1 MKKITAILFS
11 VILTAGSLF
20 AQVTTDNAGLH
31 VPEDR
36 IRTGNEGFAS
46 EEFRRGVQAYYKGAF
61 NEAIVQ
67 FEKALAYLPDDNL
80 ILDWLGKAYY
90 KAGLEG
96 SALSYWNNAKDNGYG
111 GLLLENKIEIV
122 RERRVTGDSTDKLM
136 RFSEAGAFPGDFQ
149 GNMIFSGPVAVQP
162 NYDGSMWVVAYNT
175 NELILLNQNGKVVN
189 RVEGPINGFDRPSDI
204 LRLHDGKLLVSEHAG
219 DRLALLNSNGR
230 FERYIGSRGRG
241 NGQVVGPLYLA
252 QDYLERI
259 YVTDYGNR
267 RVDVFDKDGEPV
279 FFFGGANGDFS
290 GLKGPT
296 GIAITDERVFVADDQ
311 IGNIYEFDRA
321 GNFLRELVEPD
332 TFKKPESIEYWNG
345 SLIVCDSNRVV
356 SVDADSGALFEY
368 VKVGNAP
375 ARVTDASPDVNGNVI
390 VTDFTANE
398 VYVMSKVQELVGGL
412 FVQIEQIDASKFPN
426 VTVELR
432 VENRHRQPVVGLQEE
447 NFYLTENM
455 RPVSKLKMLG
465 AASNNTDADI
475 TIIIDRSVDS
485 GLYGQEIESSV
496 KEVAA
501 SMGGRGTLR
510 IVAAGAI
517 PAVEYVGNPDGLGDF
532 SLAAL
537 KTKESKTAACDL
549 AIRLASND
557 LINASKKRGIILITS
572 GGNNKDGGSSL
583 SFEKYNLAELSS
595 YMNNNS
601 ISFSVIQLN
610 QNALEEELS
619 YVVESTSGDT
629 YYVFRPQGLG
639 DVVKNIIELPQGI
652 YQLSYTS
659 ALSTNFGTNYLP
671 LEAEVYLLNRSGRDE
686 TGYFAPLQ

>member
-11 VILTAGSLF
+11 AAFSLSALF
-20 AQVTTDNAGLH
+20 AQVTTDDAGLR

-96 SALSYWNNAKDNGYG
+96 SALSYWNNASENGYG

-136 RFSEAGAFPGDFQ
+136 RFSEAGAFPGEFQ
-149 GNMIFSGPVAVQP
+149 GNLIFSGPVAVQP
-162 NYDGSMWVVAYNT
+162 NYDGTMWVVAYNS
-175 NELILLNQNGKVVN
+175 NELILLNQNGKVVD
-189 RVEGPINGFDRPSDI
+189 RIEGPVNGFDRPSDI
-204 LRLHDGKLLVSEHAG
+204 IRLHDGKLLVSENSG
-219 DRLALLNSNGR
+219 DRLALLDSKGH
-230 FERYIGSRGRG
+230 FERYIGSKGRG
-241 NGQVVGPLYLA
+241 KGQLVGPLYLA

-259 YVTDYGNR
+259 YVSDYGNR
-267 RVDVFDKDGEPV
+267 RIDVFDKDGEAV
-279 FFFGGANGDFS
+279 FFFGGSSGDFA

-296 GIAITDERVFVADDQ
+296 GIAICDERVFVADDQ
-311 IGNIYEFDRA
+311 IGSIYEFDRA
-321 GNFLRELVEPD
+321 GNFIRELVEPG
-332 TFKKPESIEYWNG
+332 TFKKPEALKYWNG
-345 SLIVCDSNRVV
+345 SLIVCDSNRVL
-356 SVDADSGALFEY
+356 SVDSDSGALFEY
-368 VKVGNAP
+368 VKTGNAP
-375 ARVTDASPDVNGNVI
+375 ARVTSASPDVNGNVI

-432 VENRHRQPVVGLQEE
+432 VENRHRQPVVGLQEQ

-455 RPVSKLKMLG
+455 RPVANLKMLG
-465 AASNNTDADI
+465 AASNNTEADI
-475 TIIIDRSVDS
+475 TIIIDRSVNTS
-485 GLYGQEIESSV
+485 LYGREIESSV
-496 KEVAA
+496 KEISA
-501 SMGGRGTLR
+501 SMNGAGTLR

-517 PAVEYVGNPDGLGDF
+517 PAVEYIGNPSSLGDF

-537 KTKESKTAACDL
+537 KTKECSSASCDL
-549 AIRLASND
+549 ALRLASND
-557 LINASKKRGIILITS
+557 LINAAKKRGIILITA
-572 GGNNKDGGSSL
+572 GSDNAL
-583 SFEKYNLAELSS
+583 TFDKYNLAELSS

-601 ISFSVIQLN
+601 ISFSVIQLD
-610 QNALEEELS
+610 QAALGDELA
-619 YVVESTSGDT
+619 YVTDSTSGEA
-629 YYVFRPQGLG
+629 YYVYRPQGLG
-639 DVVKNIIELPQGI
+639 DIVKDIIELPQGI
-652 YQLSYTS
+652 YQLSFTS
-659 ALSTNFGTNYLP
+659 AMSTNFGANYLP
-671 LEAEVYLLNRSGRDE
+671 LESEVYLLNRSGRDE
-686 TGYFAPLQ
+686 TGYFAPMQ

>member
-1 MKKITAILFS
+1 MKKISALIFS
-11 VILTAGSLF
+11 AVFAAGALF
-20 AQVTTDNAGLH
+20 AQVTTDDAGLR

-96 SALSYWNNAKDNGYG
+96 SALSYWNNASENGYG

-122 RERRVTGDSTDKLM
+122 RERRVTGDSTDKLL

-149 GNMIFSGPVAVQP
+149 GNLIFSGPVSVQP
-162 NYDGSMWVVAYNT
+162 NYDGTMWIAAYNT
-175 NELILLNQNGKVVN
+175 NELILLNQNGKVIN
-189 RVEGPINGFDRPSDI
+189 RIEGPINGFDRPSDI
-204 LRLHDGKLLVSEHAG
+204 IRLHSGNLLVSEHAG
-219 DRLALLNSNGR
+219 DRLALLDNNAH
-230 FERYIGSRGRG
+230 FVKYIGSKGRG
-241 NGQVVGPLYLA
+241 NGQLVGPLYLA

-267 RVDVFDKDGEPV
+267 RIDVFDKDGEAV
-279 FFFGGANGDFS
+279 FFFGTTKADFA

-296 GIAITDERVFVADDQ
+296 GIALTEERVFVADDQ
-311 IGNIYEFDRA
+311 TGCIYEFDRA
-321 GNFLRELVEPD
+321 GNYIRELVEPG
-332 TFKKPESIEYWNG
+332 TFKKPEALKYWNG
-345 SLIVCDSNRVV
+345 SLIVCDQNRVV
-356 SVDADSGALFEY
+356 SVDADTGALFEY
-368 VKVGNAP
+368 VRTGNAP
-375 ARVTDASPDVNGNVI
+375 ARVTSASPDVNGNVI

-398 VYVMSKVQELVGGL
+398 VYVMSKVQELVGGF

-426 VTVELR
+426 ITVELR

-465 AASNNTDADI
+465 AASNNTEADI
-475 TIIIDRSVDS
+475 TIIIDRSVDTAA
-485 GLYGQEIESSV
+485 YGREIETSV
-496 KEVAA
+496 REVAA
-501 SMGGRGTLR
+501 SMNGLGTLR

-517 PAVEYVGNPDGLGDF
+517 PAVEYVGKPDALGDF

-537 KTKESKTAACDL
+537 KTKTASSAACDL
-549 AIRLASND
+549 ALRLASND
-557 LINASKKRGIILITS
+557 LINAAKKRGIVLITA
-572 GGNNKDGGSSL
+572 GNDNGL
-583 SFEKYNLAELSS
+583 TFEKYNLAELSS

-601 ISFSVIQLN
+601 IAFSVIQLN
-610 QNALEEELS
+610 QTALGDELA
-619 YVVESTSGDT
+619 YIEESTSGDI

-639 DVVKNIIELPQGI
+639 DVVKDMIELPQGI
-652 YQLSYTS
+652 YQLSFTS
-659 ALSTNFGTNYLP
+659 AMSTNFGTNYLP

>member
-1 MKKITAILFS
+1 MKKSAAIIISVLFS
-11 VILTAGSLF
+11 GLALF
-20 AQVTTDNAGLH
+20 AQVTTDDAGFR

-96 SALSYWNNAKDNGYG
+96 SALSYWNNASENGYG

-122 RERRVTGDSTDKLM
+122 RERRVTGDSTDKIM
-136 RFSEAGAFPGDFQ
+136 RFSEAGAFPGEFK
-149 GNMIFSGPVAVQP
+149 GNLIFSGPVSVQP
-162 NYDGSMWVVAYNT
+162 NYDGTMWVAAYNT
-175 NELILLNQNGKVVN
+175 NEVILLNQNGKVVN
-189 RVEGPINGFDRPSDI
+189 RIEGPVNGFDRPSDI
-204 LRLHDGKLLVSEHAG
+204 IRLHDGNLLVCEQAG
-219 DRLALLNSNGR
+219 DRLALLNSKGR
-230 FERYIGSRGRG
+230 FEKYIGSKGRG
-241 NGQVVGPLYLA
+241 TGQVVGPLYLA

-267 RVDVFDKDGEPV
+267 RIDVFDKDGEPV
-279 FFFGGANGDFS
+279 FFFGKKSGDFA

-296 GIAITDERVFVADDQ
+296 GIAVIDESVFVADDQ
-311 IGNIYEFDRA
+311 TGSIYEFDRA
-321 GNFLRELVEPD
+321 GNFIRELVEKG
-332 TFKKPESIEYWNG
+332 TFKKPEAIKYWNG

-356 SVDADSGALFEY
+356 SVDSDSGAIFEY
-368 VKVGNAP
+368 VRTGNAP
-375 ARVTDASPDVNGNVI
+375 SRVTSANPDVNGNVI

-455 RPVSKLKMLG
+455 RPVSKLKLLG

-475 TIIIDRSVDS
+475 TIIIDRSINS
-485 GLYGQEIESSV
+485 AEYAREIESSV

-501 SMGGRGTLR
+501 SMNGIGTLR

-517 PAVEYVGNPDGLGDF
+517 PAVEYVGRPDLLGDF
-532 SLAAL
+532 SLEAL
-537 KTKESKTAACDL
+537 KTKQTKSAACDL
-549 AIRLASND
+549 ALRLASND
-557 LINASKKRGIILITS
+557 LINAAKKRGIVLITA
-572 GGNNKDGGSSL
+572 GAANSL
-583 SFEKYNLAELSS
+583 TFEKYNLAELSS

-601 ISFSVIQLN
+601 ISLSVIQLD
-610 QNALEEELS
+610 QGALGDELS
-619 YVVESTSGDT
+619 YVAESTSGNT
-629 YYVFRPQGLG
+629 YYVFRPQGLS
-639 DVVKNIIELPQGI
+639 DVVKDIIELPQGI
-652 YQLSYTS
+652 YQLSFTS
-659 ALSTNFGTNYLP
+659 AMSTNFGTNYLP
-671 LEAEVYLLNRSGRDE
+671 LESEVYLLNRSGRDE

>member
-1 MKKITAILFS
+1 MKKSAVLLILVLFS
-11 VILTAGSLF
+11 SFALS
-20 AQVTTDNAGLH
+20 AQVTTDDAGLR
-31 VPEDR
+31 VPADR

-96 SALSYWNNAKDNGYG
+96 SALSYWNNASENGYG

-136 RFSEAGAFPGDFQ
+136 RFSEAGTFPGEFKD
-149 GNMIFSGPVAVQP
+149 NLIFSGPVSVQP
-162 NYDGSMWVVAYNT
+162 NYDGTMWVAAYNT

-189 RVEGPINGFDRPSDI
+189 RIEGPINGFDRPSDI
-204 LRLHDGKLLVSEHAG
+204 LRLHDGTLLVSEHAG
-219 DRLALLNSNGR
+219 DRLALLNNKGR
-230 FERYIGSRGRG
+230 FEKYIGSKGRG
-241 NGQVVGPLYLA
+241 TGEIVGPLYLA

-267 RVDVFDKDGEPV
+267 RIDVFDKDGVPV
-279 FFFGGANGDFS
+279 FFFGGASGDFA

-296 GIAITDERVFVADDQ
+296 GIAVVDEQVFVADDQ
-311 IGNIYEFDRA
+311 NGCIYEFDRA
-321 GNFLRELVEPD
+321 GNFIRELVEPG
-332 TFKKPESIEYWNG
+332 TFKKPESVKYWNG

-356 SVDADSGALFEY
+356 SVNSDTGALFEY
-368 VKVGNAP
+368 VKTGNAP
-375 ARVTDASPDVNGNVI
+375 SRVTSANPDVNGNVI

-426 VTVELR
+426 ITVELR

-475 TIIIDRSVDS
+475 TIIIDRSVNAS
-485 GLYGQEIESSV
+485 LYSSEIENSV

-501 SMGGRGTLR
+501 SMNGSGTLR

-517 PAVEYVGNPDGLGDF
+517 PAVEYAGKPDALGDF

-537 KTKESKTAACDL
+537 KTKQTSSAACDL

-557 LINASKKRGIILITS
+557 LINAAKKRGIILITA
-572 GGNNKDGGSSL
+572 GSSSSL
-583 SFEKYNLAELSS
+583 TFEKYNLAELSS

-601 ISFSVIQLN
+601 ISFSVIQMDQESLS
-610 QNALEEELS
+610 EELS
-619 YVVESTSGDT
+619 YVADSTTGNT

-639 DVVKNIIELPQGI
+639 DVVKDIIELPQGI

-659 ALSTNFGTNYLP
+659 ALSTNFGANYLP

-686 TGYFAPLQ
+686 TGYFAPMQ

>member
-1 MKKITAILFS
+1 MKKSAAIIISSVFSIFLLF
-11 VILTAGSLF
+11 G
-20 AQVTTDNAGLH
+20 QVTTDDAGLR
-31 VPEDR
+31 VPQDR

-96 SALSYWNNAKDNGYG
+96 SALSYWSNASENGYG

-122 RERRVTGDSTDKLM
+122 RERRVTGDSSDKLM
-136 RFSEAGAFPGDFQ
+136 RFSEAGAFPGEFQ
-149 GNMIFSGPVAVQP
+149 GNLIFSGPVAVQP
-162 NYDGSMWVVAYNT
+162 NYDGTMWIAAYNT
-175 NELILLNQNGKVVN
+175 NELVLLNQNGKVVN
-189 RVEGPINGFDRPSDI
+189 RAEGPLNGFDRPSDI
-204 LRLHDGKLLVSEHAG
+204 LRLHSGKLLVSEQAG
-219 DRLALLNSNGR
+219 DRLALLDEKGH
-230 FERYIGSRGRG
+230 FERYISSKGRKT
-241 NGQVVGPLYLA
+241 GQVVGPLYLA

-267 RVDVFDKDGEPV
+267 RIDVFDKEGEPV
-279 FFFGGANGDFS
+279 FFFGGSGADFA

-296 GIAITDERVFVADDQ
+296 GIAVYDESVFVADDQ
-311 IGNIYEFDRA
+311 AGCIYEFDRA
-321 GNFLRELVEPD
+321 GNFIRELVEKG
-332 TFKKPESIEYWNG
+332 TLKKPEALKYWNG
-345 SLIVCDSNRVV
+345 SLIVCDSNRVI
-356 SVDADSGALFEY
+356 SVDSDSGALFEY
-368 VKVGNAP
+368 VRTGNAP
-375 ARVTDASPDVNGNVI
+375 SRVTSANPDVNGNVI

-426 VTVELR
+426 ITVELR
-432 VENRHRQPVVGLQEE
+432 VENRHRQPVVGLQEQ

-475 TIIIDRSVDS
+475 TIIIDRSVS
-485 GLYGQEIESSV
+485 SAKYGREIESSV
-496 KEVAA
+496 KEIAA
-501 SMGGRGTLR
+501 SMKDRGILR
-510 IVAAGAI
+510 IVSAGAI
-517 PAVEYVGNPDGLGDF
+517 PATEYVGKPGSLGDF
-532 SLAAL
+532 SLDAL
-537 KTKESKTAACDL
+537 KTKSSSAAACDL
-549 AIRLASND
+549 ALRLASND
-557 LINASKKRGIILITS
+557 LINAAKKRGIILITAGS
-572 GGNNKDGGSSL
+572 ENNL

-601 ISFSVIQLN
+601 ISFSVIQLD
-610 QNALEEELS
+610 QGALGDELS
-619 YVVESTSGDT
+619 YVSESTSGDV

-639 DVVKNIIELPQGI
+639 DIVKEMIELPQGI

-659 ALSTNFGTNYLP
+659 ALTTNFGTSYLP

>member
-1 MKKITAILFS
+1 MKKIVS
-11 VILTAGSLF
+11 VFVIASLMVAGAF
-20 AQVTTDNAGLH
+20 AQVTTDDAGLK

-46 EEFRRGVQAYYKGAF
+46 EEFRRGVQAYYRGAF

-67 FEKALAYLPDDNL
+67 FERALAYLPDDNL

-96 SALSYWNNAKDNGYG
+96 SALSYWNIAQSNGYG

-136 RFSEAGAFPGDFQ
+136 RFSEAGTFPGEFQ
-149 GNMIFSGPVAVQP
+149 GNLIFSGPVSVQP
-162 NYDGSMWVVAYNT
+162 NYDGTMWVAAYNT
-175 NELILLNQNGKVVN
+175 NELILLNQNGKVVD
-189 RVEGPINGFDRPSDI
+189 RIEGPVNGFDRPSDI
-204 LRLHDGKLLVSEHAG
+204 LRLHDGNLLVSETAG
-219 DRLALLNSNGR
+219 DRLSLLDSKGH
-230 FERYIGSRGRG
+230 FIRYIGAKGRAVG
-241 NGQVVGPLYLA
+241 NFVGPLYLA

-279 FFFGGANGDFS
+279 FYFGTTESDFA

-296 GIAITDERVFVADDQ
+296 GIAVVDERVFVADDQ
-311 IGNIYEFDRA
+311 TGSVFEFDRA
-321 GNFLRELVEPD
+321 GNFIRELVEKN
-332 TFKKPESIEYWNG
+332 TFKKPESIKYWNG
-345 SLIVCDSNRVV
+345 SLIICDTNRVV
-356 SVDADSGALFEY
+356 SVDIETGALFEY
-368 VKVGNAP
+368 VRTGNAP
-375 ARVTDASPDVNGNVI
+375 SRVTEALPDVNGNLI

-412 FVQIEQIDASKFPN
+412 FVQIEQIDASRFPN

-475 TIIIDRSVDS
+475 TIIIDRSVS
-485 GLYGQEIESSV
+485 SSLHGREIESSV
-496 KEVAA
+496 KEIAA
-501 SMGGRGTLR
+501 SMNGEGTLR
-510 IVAAGAI
+510 IVSAGAI
-517 PAVEYVGNPDGLGDF
+517 PAVEYVGKPDLLGDF

-537 KTKESKTAACDL
+537 KTKETSSAACDL
-549 AIRLASND
+549 ALRLASND
-557 LINASKKRGIILITS
+557 LINAAKKRGIVLIT
-572 GGNNKDGGSSL
+572 DGSQNAL
-583 SFEKYNLAELSS
+583 TFEKYNLAELSS

-601 ISFSVIQLN
+601 ISFSIIQLD
-610 QNALEEELS
+610 QGAMGEELA
-619 YVVESTSGDT
+619 YVAESTSGQV
-629 YYVFRPQGLG
+629 YYVFRPQGLS
-639 DVVKNIIELPQGI
+639 DVVKDIIELPQGI
-652 YQLSYTS
+652 YQLSFTS
-659 ALSTNFGTNYLP
+659 AMSTNFGANYLP

-686 TGYFAPLQ
+686 TGYFSPMQ

>member
-1 MKKITAILFS
+1 MKKISALLLSAVFS
-11 VILTAGSLF
+11 ISTLF
-20 AQVTTDNAGLH
+20 AQVTTDDAGLR
-31 VPEDR
+31 VPADR

-96 SALSYWNNAKDNGYG
+96 SALSYWNNASENGYG

-136 RFSEAGAFPGDFQ
+136 RFSEAGAFPGEFQ
-149 GNMIFSGPVAVQP
+149 GNLIFSGPVAVQP
-162 NYDGSMWVVAYNT
+162 NYDGTMWISAYNS

-189 RVEGPINGFDRPSDI
+189 RIEGPLNGFDRPSDI

-219 DRLALLNSNGR
+219 DRLALLDSKGH
-230 FERYIGSRGRG
+230 FERYIGSKGRA
-241 NGQVVGPLYLA
+241 NGQLVGPLYLA

-267 RVDVFDKDGEPV
+267 RIDVFDKDGLPV
-279 FFFGGANGDFS
+279 FFFGGSTGDFA

-296 GIAITDERVFVADDQ
+296 GIAIADERVFVSDDQ
-311 IGNIYEFDRA
+311 TGSIYEFDRA
-321 GNFLRELVEPD
+321 GNFIRELVEPA
-332 TFKKPESIEYWNG
+332 TFKKPESLKYWNG
-345 SLIVCDSNRVV
+345 SLIVCDSNRIV
-356 SVDADSGALFEY
+356 SVDADTGALFEY
-368 VKVGNAP
+368 VKTGNAP
-375 ARVTDASPDVNGNVI
+375 SRVTAASPDVNGNVI

-412 FVQIEQIDASKFPN
+412 FVQIEQIDASRFPN

-432 VENRHRQPVVGLQEE
+432 VENRHRQPVVGLQEQ

-455 RPVSKLKMLG
+455 RPVSNLKMLG
-465 AASNNTDADI
+465 AASNNTDADV
-475 TIIIDRSVDS
+475 TIIIDRSVNS
-485 GLYGQEIESSV
+485 SLHGREIESSV
-496 KEVAA
+496 KEIAA
-501 SMGGRGTLR
+501 SMGENGVLR
-510 IVAAGAI
+510 IVSAGAI
-517 PAVEYVGNPDGLGDF
+517 PAVEYVGKPSALGDF

-537 KTKESKTAACDL
+537 KTKQTSSAACDL
-549 AIRLASND
+549 ALRLSSND
-557 LINASKKRGIILITS
+557 LINAAKKRGIVLITAGDDS
-572 GGNNKDGGSSL
+572 ALTFD
-583 SFEKYNLAELSS
+583 KYNLAELSS

-601 ISFSVIQLN
+601 ISFSVIQLD
-610 QNALEEELS
+610 QGALGEELS
-619 YVVESTSGDT
+619 YVAESTSGET

-639 DVVKNIIELPQGI
+639 DVIKDIIELPQGI
-652 YQLSYTS
+652 YQLSFTS
-659 ALSTNFGTNYLP
+659 AMSTNFGTNYLP

-686 TGYFAPLQ
+686 TGYFAPMQ

>member
-1 MKKITAILFS
+1 MKKSAAIIIYVLFS
-11 VILTAGSLF
+11 GLALF
-20 AQVTTDNAGLH
+20 AQVTTDDAGFR

-96 SALSYWNNAKDNGYG
+96 SALSYWNNASENGYG

-136 RFSEAGAFPGDFQ
+136 RFSEAGAFPGEFK
-149 GNMIFSGPVAVQP
+149 GNLIFSGPVSVQP
-162 NYDGSMWVVAYNT
+162 NYDGTMWVAAYNT
-175 NELILLNQNGKVVN
+175 NEVILLNQNGKVVN
-189 RVEGPINGFDRPSDI
+189 RIEGPVNGFDRPSDI
-204 LRLHDGKLLVSEHAG
+204 IRLHDGNLLVCEQAG
-219 DRLALLNSNGR
+219 DRLALLNSKGR
-230 FERYIGSRGRG
+230 FEKYIGSKGRG
-241 NGQVVGPLYLA
+241 TGQVVGPLYLA

-267 RVDVFDKDGEPV
+267 RIDVFDKDGEPV
-279 FFFGGANGDFS
+279 FFFGKKSGDFA

-296 GIAITDERVFVADDQ
+296 GIAVIDESVFVADDQ
-311 IGNIYEFDRA
+311 TGSIYEFDRA
-321 GNFLRELVEPD
+321 GNFIRELVEKG
-332 TFKKPESIEYWNG
+332 TFKKPEAIKYWNG

-356 SVDADSGALFEY
+356 SVDSDSGAIFEY
-368 VKVGNAP
+368 VRTGNAP
-375 ARVTDASPDVNGNVI
+375 SRVTSASPDVNGNVI

-455 RPVSKLKMLG
+455 RPVSKLKLLG

-475 TIIIDRSVDS
+475 TIIIDRSINS
-485 GLYGQEIESSV
+485 AEYAREIESSV

-501 SMGGRGTLR
+501 SMNGIGTLR

-517 PAVEYVGNPDGLGDF
+517 PAVEYVGRPDLLGDF
-532 SLAAL
+532 SLEAL
-537 KTKESKTAACDL
+537 KTKQTKSAACDL
-549 AIRLASND
+549 ALRLASND
-557 LINASKKRGIILITS
+557 LINAAKKRGIVLITA
-572 GGNNKDGGSSL
+572 GAANSL
-583 SFEKYNLAELSS
+583 TFEKYNLAELSS

-601 ISFSVIQLN
+601 ISLSVIQLD
-610 QNALEEELS
+610 QGSLGDELS
-619 YVVESTSGDT
+619 YVAESTSGNT
-629 YYVFRPQGLG
+629 YYVFRPQGLS
-639 DVVKNIIELPQGI
+639 DVVKDIIELPQGI
-652 YQLSYTS
+652 YQLSFTS
-659 ALSTNFGTNYLP
+659 AMSTNFGTNYLP
-671 LEAEVYLLNRSGRDE
+671 LESEVYLLNRSGRDE
-686 TGYFAPLQ
+686 TGYFAPLK

>member
-1 MKKITAILFS
+1 MKKISALLFS
-11 VILTAGSLF
+11 AAFSICALF
-20 AQVTTDNAGLH
+20 GQVTTDDAGLR

-36 IRTGNEGFAS
+36 IRSGNEGFAS

-96 SALSYWNNAKDNGYG
+96 SALSYWNNASENGYG

-136 RFSEAGAFPGDFQ
+136 RFSEAGAFPGEFQ
-149 GNMIFSGPVAVQP
+149 GNLIYSGPVAVQP
-162 NYDGSMWVVAYNT
+162 NYDGTMWVAAYNT

-219 DRLALLNSNGR
+219 DRLALLDSKGH
-230 FERYIGSRGRG
+230 FEKYIGSKGRG
-241 NGQVVGPLYLA
+241 TGQLVGPLYLA

-267 RVDVFDKDGEPV
+267 RIDVFDKDGEAV
-279 FFFGGANGDFS
+279 YFFGGKKGDFD

-296 GIAITDERVFVADDQ
+296 GIALVDERVFVADDQ
-311 IGNIYEFDRA
+311 LGSIYEFDRA
-321 GNFLRELVEPD
+321 GNFIRELVEPG
-332 TFKKPESIEYWNG
+332 TFKKPESIKYWNG
-345 SLIVCDSNRVV
+345 SLVVCDSNRVV

-368 VKVGNAP
+368 VRTGNAP
-375 ARVTDASPDVNGNVI
+375 ARVTAAEPDVNGNLI

-475 TIIIDRSVDS
+475 TVIIDRSVNS
-485 GLYGQEIESSV
+485 SLYGREIESSV
-496 KEVAA
+496 KEIAA
-501 SMGGRGTLR
+501 SMKGMGTLR

-517 PAVEYVGNPDGLGDF
+517 PAVEYIGKPDALGDF

-537 KTKESKTAACDL
+537 KTKESSTAACDL
-549 AIRLASND
+549 ALRLASND
-557 LINASKKRGIILITS
+557 LINAAKKRGIILITEAS
-572 GGNNKDGGSSL
+572 ENKLTFD
-583 SFEKYNLAELSS
+583 KYNLAELSS

-601 ISFSVIQLN
+601 ISFSVIQLD
-610 QNALEEELS
+610 QSALGDELA
-619 YVVESTSGDT
+619 YVADSTSGEV
-629 YYVFRPQGLG
+629 YYIYRPQGLG
-639 DVVKNIIELPQGI
+639 DVVKDIIELPQGI
-652 YQLSYTS
+652 YQLSFTS
-659 ALSTNFGTNYLP
+659 AMSTNFGANYLP

-686 TGYFAPLQ
+686 TGYFAPMQ

>member
-1 MKKITAILFS
+1 MKKSAAIIISVLFS
-11 VILTAGSLF
+11 GLALF
-20 AQVTTDNAGLH
+20 AQVTTDDAGFR

-96 SALSYWNNAKDNGYG
+96 SALSYWNNASENGYG

-136 RFSEAGAFPGDFQ
+136 RFSEAGAFPGEFK
-149 GNMIFSGPVAVQP
+149 GNLIFSGPVSVQP
-162 NYDGSMWVVAYNT
+162 NYDGTMWVAAYNT
-175 NELILLNQNGKVVN
+175 NEVILLNQNGKVVN
-189 RVEGPINGFDRPSDI
+189 RIEGPVNGFDRPSDI
-204 LRLHDGKLLVSEHAG
+204 IRLHDGNLLVCEQAG
-219 DRLALLNSNGR
+219 DRLALLNSKGR
-230 FERYIGSRGRG
+230 FEKYIGSKGRG
-241 NGQVVGPLYLA
+241 TGQVVGPLYLA

-267 RVDVFDKDGEPV
+267 RIDVFDKDGEPV
-279 FFFGGANGDFS
+279 FFFGKKSGDFA

-296 GIAITDERVFVADDQ
+296 GIAVIDESVFVADDQ
-311 IGNIYEFDRA
+311 TGSIYEFDRA
-321 GNFLRELVEPD
+321 GNFIRELVEKG
-332 TFKKPESIEYWNG
+332 TFKKPEAIKYWNG

-356 SVDADSGALFEY
+356 SVDSDSGAIFEY
-368 VKVGNAP
+368 VRTGNAP
-375 ARVTDASPDVNGNVI
+375 SRVTSASPDVNGNVI
-390 VTDFTANE
+390 VSDFTANE

-455 RPVSKLKMLG
+455 RPVSKLKLLG
-465 AASNNTDADI
+465 AASNNTDSDI
-475 TIIIDRSVDS
+475 TIIIDRSINS
-485 GLYGQEIESSV
+485 AEYAREIESSV

-501 SMGGRGTLR
+501 SMNGIGTLR

-517 PAVEYVGNPDGLGDF
+517 PAVEYVGRPDLLGDF
-532 SLAAL
+532 SLEAL
-537 KTKESKTAACDL
+537 KTKQTKSAACDL
-549 AIRLASND
+549 ALRLASND
-557 LINASKKRGIILITS
+557 LINAAKKRGIVLITA
-572 GGNNKDGGSSL
+572 GTANSL
-583 SFEKYNLAELSS
+583 TFEKYNLAELSS

-601 ISFSVIQLN
+601 ISLSVIQLD
-610 QNALEEELS
+610 QGALGDELS
-619 YVVESTSGDT
+619 YVAESTSGNT
-629 YYVFRPQGLG
+629 YYVFRPQGLS
-639 DVVKNIIELPQGI
+639 DVVKDIIELPQGI
-652 YQLSYTS
+652 YQLSFTS
-659 ALSTNFGTNYLP
+659 AMSTNFGTNYLP
-671 LEAEVYLLNRSGRDE
+671 LESEVYLLNRSGRDE

>member
-1 MKKITAILFS
+1 MAAIIFTLSLAAS
-11 VILTAGSLF
+11 VF
-20 AQVTTDNAGLH
+20 AQVTTNDAGLR

-46 EEFRRGVQAYYKGAF
+46 EEFRRGVQAYYRGAF
-61 NEAIVQ
+61 NESIVQ

-96 SALSYWNNAKDNGYG
+96 SALSYWNIAADNGYG
-111 GLLLENKIEIV
+111 GLLLQNKIEIV

-136 RFSEAGAFPGDFQ
+136 RFSEAGAFPGEFQ
-149 GNMIFSGPVAVQP
+149 GNMIFSGPVSVQP
-162 NYDGSMWVVAYNT
+162 NYDGTMWVAAYNT
-175 NELILLNQNGKVVN
+175 NELVLLNQNGKVIN
-189 RVEGPINGFDRPSDI
+189 RAEGPVNGFDRPSDI
-204 LRLHDGKLLVSEHAG
+204 IRLHDGKLLVSENAG
-219 DRLALLNSNGR
+219 DRLALLDSKGH
-230 FERYIGSRGRG
+230 FERYIGKKGRG
-241 NGQVVGPLYLA
+241 TGELVGPLYIA

-259 YVTDYGNR
+259 FVTDYGNR

-279 FFFGGANGDFS
+279 FFFGGKKGDFA

-296 GIAITDERVFVADDQ
+296 GIALVDEQVFVADDQ
-311 IGNIYEFDRA
+311 NGCIYEFDRA
-321 GNFLRELVEPD
+321 GNYIRELVEKG
-332 TFKKPESIEYWNG
+332 TFKKPEAIKYWNG

-356 SVDADSGALFEY
+356 SVDSDSGAIFEY
-368 VKVGNAP
+368 VKTGNAP
-375 ARVTDASPDVNGNVI
+375 SRVTAASPDVNGNVI

-475 TIIIDRSVDS
+475 TLIIDRSVKS
-485 GLYGQEIESSV
+485 ESYRREIESTV
-496 KEVAA
+496 REIAA
-501 SMGGRGTLR
+501 SMKDMGTLR
-510 IVAAGAI
+510 IVAAGNI
-517 PAVEYVGNPDGLGDF
+517 PAVEYIGKPGSLGDF
-532 SLAAL
+532 SLEAL
-537 KTKESKTAACDL
+537 KTKQASSSACDL
-549 AIRLASND
+549 ALRLASND
-557 LINASKKRGIILITS
+557 LINAAKKRGIILITS
-572 GGNNKDGGSSL
+572 GSDSNLTFNN
-583 SFEKYNLAELSS
+583 YNLAELSA
-595 YMNNNS
+595 YMSNNS
-601 ISFSVIQLN
+601 ISFSVIQLD
-610 QNALEEELS
+610 QGAVSEELD
-619 YVVESTSGDT
+619 YVVNTTQGEL
-629 YYVFRPQGLG
+629 YYVYRPQGLS
-639 DVVKNIIELPQGI
+639 DVVKDIIEFPQGI
-652 YQLSYTS
+652 YQLTYTS

-686 TGYFAPLQ
+686 TGYFAPLE

>member
-1 MKKITAILFS
+1 MKKSTALIFFALFS
-11 VILTAGSLF
+11 VCTLF
-20 AQVTTDNAGLH
+20 GQVTTDDAGLR

-96 SALSYWNNAKDNGYG
+96 SALSYWNNASENGYG

-149 GNMIFSGPVAVQP
+149 GNMIFSGPVSVQP
-162 NYDGSMWVVAYNT
+162 NYDGTMWVAAYNT

-204 LRLHDGKLLVSEHAG
+204 LCLHDGKLLVSENSG
-219 DRLALLNSNGR
+219 DRLALLDDKGH
-230 FERYIGSRGRG
+230 FERYISSKGRG
-241 NGQVVGPLYLA
+241 LGQVVGPLYLA

-279 FFFGGANGDFS
+279 FFFGGKDGDFA

-296 GIAITDERVFVADDQ
+296 GIAVTDDRVFVADDQ
-311 IGNIYEFDRA
+311 RQSIYEFDRA
-321 GNFLRELVEPD
+321 GNFIRELVEPG
-332 TFKKPESIEYWNG
+332 TFRKPESLKYKNG

-356 SVDADSGALFEY
+356 AVDADSGALFEY
-368 VKVGNAP
+368 VRTGNAP
-375 ARVTDASPDVNGNVI
+375 SRVTGANTDVNGNLI

-475 TIIIDRSVDS
+475 TIIIDRSVNTS
-485 GLYGQEIESSV
+485 LYGAEIESSV

-501 SMGGRGTLR
+501 SMKGRGTLR
-510 IVAAGAI
+510 IVSAGAI
-517 PAVEYVGNPDGLGDF
+517 PAVEYIGKPDLLGDF

-537 KTKESKTAACDL
+537 KTKKSDTAACDL
-549 AIRLASND
+549 ALRLASND
-557 LINASKKRGIILITS
+557 LINAEKKRGIILITAGS
-572 GGNNKDGGSSL
+572 NSSL
-583 SFEKYNLAELSS
+583 TFEKYNLAELSC

-601 ISFSVIQLN
+601 ISFSVIQLD
-610 QNALEEELS
+610 QEALGEELS
-619 YVVESTSGDT
+619 YVADSTSGDV

-639 DVVKNIIELPQGI
+639 DLVKDMIELPQGI

-659 ALSTNFGTNYLP
+659 AMSTNFGTNYLP

>member
-1 MKKITAILFS
+1 MKKSAAFIISIVFS
-11 VILTAGSLF
+11 VCTLF
-20 AQVTTDNAGLH
+20 GQVTTEDAGLR

-96 SALSYWNNAKDNGYG
+96 SALSYWKNASENGYG

-122 RERRVTGDSTDKLM
+122 RERRVTGESTDKLM
-136 RFSEAGAFPGDFQ
+136 RFSEAGAFPGEFQ
-149 GNMIFSGPVAVQP
+149 GNLIYSGPVAVQP
-162 NYDGSMWVVAYNT
+162 NYDGTMWVAAYNT

-189 RVEGPINGFDRPSDI
+189 RVEGPVNGFDRPSDI
-204 LRLHDGKLLVSEHAG
+204 LRLHNGKLLVSEHAG
-219 DRLALLNSNGR
+219 DRLALLDSKGH
-230 FERYIGSRGRG
+230 FEKYIGSKGRG
-241 NGQVVGPLYLA
+241 LGELVGPLYLA

-267 RVDVFDKDGEPV
+267 RIDVFDKEGEAV
-279 FFFGGANGDFS
+279 FYFGGKGSDFA

-296 GIAITDERVFVADDQ
+296 GIAVVDEQVFVCDDQ
-311 IGNIYEFDRA
+311 RGCIYEFDRA
-321 GNFLRELVEPD
+321 GNFIRELVEPG
-332 TFKKPESIEYWNG
+332 TFNKPEAIKYWNG
-345 SLIVCDSNRVV
+345 SLIVCDSNRIV

-368 VKVGNAP
+368 VRTGNAP
-375 ARVTDASPDVNGNVI
+375 SRVTAASPDINGNVI
-390 VTDFTANE
+390 VTDYTANE

-475 TIIIDRSVDS
+475 TIIIDRSVNA
-485 GLYGQEIESSV
+485 GRYGSEIESSV
-496 KEVAA
+496 KEIAA
-501 SMGGRGTLR
+501 SMDDKGTLR
-510 IVAAGAI
+510 IISAGAI
-517 PAVEYVGNPDGLGDF
+517 PAVEYVGKPSLLGDF

-537 KTKESKTAACDL
+537 KTKASSSSACDL
-549 AIRLASND
+549 ALRLASND
-557 LINASKKRGIILITS
+557 LINASKKRGIVLITA
-572 GGNNKDGGSSL
+572 GNDNAL
-583 SFEKYNLAELSS
+583 SFDKYNLAELSS

-601 ISFSVIQLN
+601 ISFSVIQLD
-610 QNALEEELS
+610 QGAIGEELS
-619 YVVESTSGDT
+619 YVAESTSGNV
-629 YYVFRPQGLG
+629 YYVYRPQGLG
-639 DVVKNIIELPQGI
+639 DVVKDIIELPQGI
-652 YQLSYTS
+652 YQLSFTS
-659 ALSTNFGTNYLP
+659 AMSTNFGTSYLP

>member
-1 MKKITAILFS
+1 MNVKKFAAVFFTISLAAVTA
-11 VILTAGSLF
+11 F
-20 AQVTTDNAGLH
+20 AQVTTNDAGLR

-36 IRTGNEGFAS
+36 IRSGNEGFAS
-46 EEFRRGVQAYYKGAF
+46 EEFRRGVQAYYRGAF

-80 ILDWLGKAYY
+80 ILDWLGKSYY

-96 SALSYWNNAKDNGYG
+96 SALSYWNIASDNGYG

-136 RFSEAGAFPGDFQ
+136 RFSEAGAFPGEFQ
-149 GNMIFSGPVAVQP
+149 ENLIFSGPVAVQP
-162 NYDGSMWVVAYNT
+162 NYDGTMWVSAYNT

-189 RVEGPINGFDRPSDI
+189 RVEGPVNGFDRPSDI
-204 LRLHDGKLLVSEHAG
+204 IRLHDGKLLVSEHAG
-219 DRLALLNSNGR
+219 DRLALLDSKGH
-230 FERYIGSRGRG
+230 FEKYIGSKGRG
-241 NGQVVGPLYLA
+241 NGQLVGPLYLA

-267 RVDVFDKDGEPV
+267 RVDVFDKDGEAI
-279 FFFGGANGDFS
+279 FFFGVKKADFA

-296 GIAITDERVFVADDQ
+296 GIAVVDERVFVSDDQ
-311 IGNIYEFDRA
+311 NGCIYEFDRA
-321 GNFLRELVEPD
+321 GNFIRELVEKG
-332 TFKKPESIEYWNG
+332 TFKKPEALKYWNG

-368 VKVGNAP
+368 VKTGNAP
-375 ARVTDASPDVNGNVI
+375 SRVTSASPDVNGNVI

-426 VTVELR
+426 ITVELR
-432 VENRHRQPVVGLQEE
+432 VENRHRQPLVGLQEE
-447 NFYLTENM
+447 NFFLTENM

-475 TIIIDRSVDS
+475 TIIVDRSIKSDNFRR
-485 GLYGQEIESSV
+485 EIESTV
-496 KEVAA
+496 KEIAA
-501 SMGGRGTLR
+501 SMNDMGTLR
-510 IVAAGAI
+510 IVAAGSI
-517 PAVEYVGNPDGLGDF
+517 PALEYVGKPASLGDF
-532 SLAAL
+532 NLDAL
-537 KTKESKTAACDL
+537 KTKKTASASCDL
-549 AIRLASND
+549 ALRLASND
-557 LINASKKRGIILITS
+557 LINAAKKRGIILLTAS
-572 GGNNKDGGSSL
+572 TESALTFNN
-583 SFEKYNLAELSS
+583 YNLAELSA

-601 ISFSVIQLN
+601 ISFSVVQMD
-610 QNALEEELS
+610 QGSVSEELD
-619 YVVESTSGDT
+619 YVVNSTAGEL
-629 YYVFRPQGLG
+629 YYVYRPQGLS
-639 DVVKNIIELPQGI
+639 DVVKDIIEIPQGI

-659 ALSTNFGTNYLP
+659 SLSTNFGTNFLP

-686 TGYFAPLQ
+686 TGYFAPLE

>member
-1 MKKITAILFS
+1 MKKISALIFS
-11 VILTAGSLF
+11 VIFSAGALF
-20 AQVTTDNAGLH
+20 AQVTTDDAGLR

-96 SALSYWNNAKDNGYG
+96 SALSYWNNASGNGYG

-136 RFSEAGAFPGDFQ
+136 RLSEAGAFPGEFQ
-149 GNMIFSGPVAVQP
+149 GNLIFSGPVAVQP
-162 NYDGSMWVVAYNT
+162 NYDGTMWIAAYNT
-175 NELILLNQNGKVVN
+175 NELVLLNQNGKVIN
-189 RVEGPINGFDRPSDI
+189 RVEGPVNGFDRPSDI
-204 LRLHDGKLLVSEHAG
+204 LRLHNGKLLVSEHAG
-219 DRLALLNSNGR
+219 DRLALLNSKGH
-230 FERYIGSRGRG
+230 FEKYIGSRGRG
-241 NGQVVGPLYLA
+241 TGELVGPLYLA

-267 RVDVFDKDGEPV
+267 RIDVFDKDGEAV
-279 FFFGGANGDFS
+279 FFFGGTKADFA
-290 GLKGPT
+290 GVKGPT
-296 GIAITDERVFVADDQ
+296 GIALTDERVFVADDQ
-311 IGNIYEFDRA
+311 TGCIYEFDRA
-321 GNFLRELVEPD
+321 GNFIRELVEPG
-332 TFKKPESIEYWNG
+332 TFKKPEALKYWNG
-345 SLIVCDSNRVV
+345 SLIVCDSNRVL
-356 SVDADSGALFEY
+356 SVDAESGALFEY
-368 VKVGNAP
+368 VRTGNAP
-375 ARVTDASPDVNGNVI
+375 ARVTSANPDVNGNVI

-426 VTVELR
+426 VVVELR
-432 VENRHRQPVVGLQEE
+432 VENRHRQPVVGLQQE

-455 RPVSKLKMLG
+455 RPVSNLKMLG
-465 AASNNTDADI
+465 AASNNTEADI
-475 TIIIDRSVDS
+475 TIIVDRSVS
-485 GLYGQEIESSV
+485 TAVYRREIESSI
-496 KEVAA
+496 KEIAA
-501 SMGGRGTLR
+501 SMNGMGTLR

-517 PAVEYVGNPDGLGDF
+517 PATEYVGRPDLLGDF
-532 SLAAL
+532 SLDAL
-537 KTKESKTAACDL
+537 KTKASSTAACDL
-549 AIRLASND
+549 ALRLASND
-557 LINASKKRGIILITS
+557 LINAAKKRGIILITAGS
-572 GGNNKDGGSSL
+572 NNGL

-601 ISFSVIQLN
+601 ISFSVIQLD
-610 QNALEEELS
+610 QSALGDELA
-619 YVVESTSGDT
+619 YVSESTSGDV
-629 YYVFRPQGLG
+629 YYIYRPQGLG
-639 DVVKNIIELPQGI
+639 DLVKDIIELPQGI

-659 ALSTNFGTNYLP
+659 AMSTNFGTNYLP